1 MPGTVA
7 EDFEIIDAG
16 RGGGTGTPA
25 GGDDDSGS
33 SGPLH
38 PVPRRAYFTALQLGL
53 AAIVM
58 FFMALAS
65 SYIVRR
71 GLGLDWQRTPL
82 PPVLWFN
89 TVVLLTS
96 SVTIVVARRK
106 LEGGEREAFRS
117 WWWVTTGLGL
127 LFLAGQIIAWRQL
140 AAAGMLLATNP
151 SSSFFYLLT
160 AAHGAHL
167 AGGIFSS
174 VLRHVPELE
183 TLAHFAGDGRGTD
196 FDLLAFHGWA
206 VDIPARTSDS
216 GTVNRARC
224 KDRRGA

>member
-1 MPGTVA
+1 MPGSAT
-7 EDFEIIDAG
+7 EDLELIDAAH
-16 RGGGTGTPA
+16 GGGTDTPA

-33 SGPLH
+33 SGPLR
-38 PVPRRAYFTALQLGL
+38 PGPRRAYFTALQLGL

-65 SYIVRR
+65 SYIVRK
-71 GLGLDWQRTPL
+71 GLGVDWQSTPV

-89 TVVLLTS
+89 TAILLAS
-96 SVTIVVARRK
+96 SATIVVARKK

-127 LFLAGQIIAWRQL
+127 LFLAGQIIAWRKL

-167 AGGIFSS
+167 AGGILALFYVMFRPWSRS
-174 VLRHVPELE
+174 RISQSTAAEL
-183 TLAHFAGDGRGTD
+183 ASIYWHFMDGLWI
-196 FDLLAFHGWA
+196 FLL
-206 VDIPARTSDS
+206 
-216 GTVNRARC
+216 
-224 KDRRGA
+224 

>member
-1 MPGTVA
+1 MPGTIV
-7 EDFEIIDAG
+7 EDIELIDAG
-16 RGGGTGTPA
+16 HGGGTPPPA
-25 GGDDDSGS
+25 GGDDDGDS

-38 PVPRRAYFTALQLGL
+38 PVPRRAYFTALQMGL

-65 SYIVRR
+65 SYIVRK
-71 GLGLDWQRTPL
+71 GLGNDWQRTPM
-82 PPVLWFN
+82 PPVVWFN
-89 TVVLLTS
+89 TTILLIS
-96 SVTIVVARRK
+96 SVTIAVARKK

-127 LFLAGQIIAWRQL
+127 LFLAGQILAWRQL

-167 AGGIFSS
+167 AGGIFALFYVTFRQWKRSRIS
-174 VLRHVPELE
+174 QATAAELTSIYWHFMDGLWVFLLVLLTV
-183 TLAHFAGDGRGTD
+183 GR
-196 FDLLAFHGWA
+196 
-206 VDIPARTSDS
+206 
-216 GTVNRARC
+216 
-224 KDRRGA
+224 

>member
-1 MPGTVA
+1 MPGSIV
-7 EDFEIIDAG
+7 DDIEIIDAG
-16 RGGGTGTPA
+16 HGGGTGTPA
-25 GGDDDSGS
+25 GGDNDDSGS
-33 SGPLH
+33 SGPLR

-65 SYIVRR
+65 SYIVRK
-71 GLGLDWQRTPL
+71 GLGMDWQSTPL

-89 TVVLLTS
+89 TSILLAS
-96 SVTIVVARRK
+96 SVTIVVARKK
-106 LEGGEREAFRS
+106 LDGGHHELFRS
-117 WWWVTTGLGL
+117 WWWVTTGLGV

-167 AGGIFSS
+167 AGGILALFYVAFRPWSRS
-174 VLRHVPELE
+174 RISQATAAELTSIYWHFMDGLWIFLFALL
-183 TLAHFAGDGRGTD
+183 TLGR
-196 FDLLAFHGWA
+196 
-206 VDIPARTSDS
+206 
-216 GTVNRARC
+216 
-224 KDRRGA
+224 

>member
-1 MPGTVA
+1 MPGTIV
-7 EDFEIIDAG
+7 DDIEIIDAG

-25 GGDDDSGS
+25 GGDDDGDS
-33 SGPLH
+33 SGPWR

-65 SYIVRR
+65 SYIVRK
-71 GLGLDWQRTPL
+71 GLGVRLADARRCRR
-82 PPVLWFN
+82 VLWFN
-89 TVVLLTS
+89 TAICS
-96 SVTIVVARRK
+96 PAASPSWWRGKK

-167 AGGIFSS
+167 AGGIFAL
-174 VLRHVPELE
+174 VLRHVP
-183 TLAHFAGDGRGTD
+183 ARGSVRG
-196 FDLLAFHGWA
+196 F
-206 VDIPARTSDS
+206 
-216 GTVNRARC
+216 
-224 KDRRGA
+224 RRRRRRNWLRFTGISWMGCGFSCSYF